1 VACTGGK
8 GGRAKGWC
16 TQAQSRAVGRRC
28 LARLNCLCCRG
39 HEAWRDAY
47 SPAPAASQ
55 TLRINPEKK
64 DIDSFVFED
73 FELLDYNPH
82 KTIKMQMAV

>member
-1 VACTGGK
+1 MHV
-8 GGRAKGWC
+8 
-16 TQAQSRAVGRRC
+16 
-28 LARLNCLCCRG
+28 
-39 HEAWRDAY
+39 
-47 SPAPAASQ
+47 Q
-55 TLRINPEKK
+55 TLRINPDKK